1 MSKLNEE
8 LRQMIK
14 EEREITK
21 DEYEAVQK
29 QIDFQKSK
37 FRAVLFLIIN
47 RIHILGQS
55 LKIYLPVQVNKRQ
68 QSDHD
73 HSDEKE

>member
-21 DEYEAVQK
+21 DEFESVQK
-29 QIDFQKSK
+29 QIDF
-37 FRAVLFLIIN
+37 
-47 RIHILGQS
+47 
-55 LKIYLPVQVNKRQ
+55 
-68 QSDHD
+68 
-73 HSDEKE
+73 

>member
-29 QIDFQKSK
+29 QIDF
-37 FRAVLFLIIN
+37 
-47 RIHILGQS
+47 
-55 LKIYLPVQVNKRQ
+55 
-68 QSDHD
+68 
-73 HSDEKE
+73 

>member
-21 DEYEAVQK
+21 DEFESVQK
-29 QIDFQKSK
+29 KIDF
-37 FRAVLFLIIN
+37 
-47 RIHILGQS
+47 
-55 LKIYLPVQVNKRQ
+55 
-68 QSDHD
+68 
-73 HSDEKE
+73 

>member
-1 MSKLNEE
+1 MREQIKQYKEELIKLQISEKSILKLNEE

-21 DEYEAVQK
+21 DEFDALQK
-29 QIDFQKSK
+29 SIEFQKSK

-47 RIHILGQS
+47 RIHILG
-55 LKIYLPVQVNKRQ
+55 
-68 QSDHD
+68 
-73 HSDEKE
+73 

>member
-21 DEYEAVQK
+21 DEYEAV
-29 QIDFQKSK
+29 
-37 FRAVLFLIIN
+37 
-47 RIHILGQS
+47 
-55 LKIYLPVQVNKRQ
+55 
-68 QSDHD
+68 
-73 HSDEKE
+73 